1 MFKLVSD
8 STTDLPESYF
18 EEHNVEVLYLSCM
31 LNGKVYNKEN
41 PISPEDFY
49 KAIAEGAM
57 PTTSQ
62 INPEEAKE
70 AFEKIIKNE
79 KNILYIAFSSG
90 LSGTYNAIRL
100 AAEEIMEENS
110 DVKIIV
116 IDSLAASMGEGL
128 LLDKAVRLRDEGKN
142 MEEVAEYIESHKL
155 NLCHVFTAD
164 DLMHLYRGGR
174 VKKSAAI
181 VGTIAAIKPMMHVDN
196 EGKLI
201 PLSKVRGRKKSLT
214 ELVNMM
220 EERIGTYRT
229 EKQFEPV
236 FISHSACIEDARFVA
251 DLVTER
257 FGYTDIRISDIGPV
271 IGSHTGI
278 GTVAL
283 FFWGDNR

>member
-1 MFKLVSD
+1 MFKLVTD
-8 STTDLPESYF
+8 STTDLPESYYK
-18 EEHNVEVLYLSCM
+18 EHDVDYFCLSC
-31 LNGKVYNKEN
+31 LINGTIYNKQN
-41 PISPEDFY
+41 PITIDDFY
-49 KAIAEGAM
+49 KAIADGAM

-62 INPEEAKE
+62 VNPEEAKE
-70 AFEKIIKNE
+70 AFDEMIKE
-79 KNILYIAFSSG
+79 SKNILYLAFSSG
-90 LSGTYNAIRL
+90 LSGTYNSIRI
-100 AAEEIMEENS
+100 AAEEVMEENP
-110 DVKIIV
+110 DVKIVV
-116 IDSLAASMGEGL
+116 IDTLAASMGEGL
-128 LLDKAVRLRDEGKN
+128 ILDKAVRLRDEGKSF
-142 MEEVAEYIESHKL
+142 EEVAEYIENHKL

-201 PLSKVRGRKKSLT
+201 PLSKVRGRKKSLA

-236 FISHSACIEDARFVA
+236 FISHSACPEDAKYVA

-257 FGYTDIRISDIGPV
+257 FGYTDIVISDIGPV